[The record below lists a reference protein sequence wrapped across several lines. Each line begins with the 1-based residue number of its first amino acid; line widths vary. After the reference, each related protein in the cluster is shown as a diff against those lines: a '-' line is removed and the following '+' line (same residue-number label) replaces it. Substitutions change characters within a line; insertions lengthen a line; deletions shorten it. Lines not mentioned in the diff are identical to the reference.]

1 MWPTVLKTAV
11 KFSKNR
17 LVLSS
22 SGSNEVFT
30 PCALEVL
37 WAGGI
42 LTVRVPAYKCCLG
55 PLLSTITVILALK
68 LITRNL

>member
-22 SGSNEVFT
+22 SGSSEEFT

-42 LTVRVPAYKCCLG
+42 LTVRMPVYKCCLG
-55 PLLSTITVILALK
+55 LLLSTVTVILALK
-68 LITRNL
+68 LITRDL

>member
-1 MWPTVLKTAV
+1 MWPTVLEAVV

-30 PCALEVL
+30 PCTLEVL
-37 WAGGI
+37 RAGGT
-42 LTVRVPAYKCCLG
+42 LTVGMTANKCRLG
-55 PLLSTITVILALK
+55 PLLSTVTVILALK
-68 LITRNL
+68 LITRDL